1 MNERRGFT
9 PSGKLR
15 QQDYALAYD
24 HVQPDNRLQRR
35 RGAPPLNR
43 SVVRPRESVIEKTQ
57 CKLREAE
64 FFFTQLSRAAE
75 QVADA

>member
-1 MNERRGFT
+1 MSAAVSLRRE
-9 PSGKLR
+9 SC
-15 QQDYALAYD
+15 
-24 HVQPDNRLQRR
+24 DNRTTRLLTTMCNLTTGCSGR

-43 SVVRPRESVIEKTQ
+43 SVDRPRESVIEKTQ

>member
-1 MNERRGFT
+1 MGNLTTGC
-9 PSGKLR
+9 SG
-15 QQDYALAYD
+15 
-24 HVQPDNRLQRR
+24 R

-43 SVVRPRESVIEKTQ
+43 SVDRPRESVIEKTQ